1 MSERYLVQISQAQ
14 ITPVFV
20 VASTP
25 QEAIERALRGEGNP
39 GDSWQEEPRSMR
51 VVKMES

>member
-14 ITPVFV
+14 ITPVTV

-25 QEAIERALRGEGNP
+25 QEAKERALKGEGNT
-39 GDSWQEEPRSMR
+39 GDSWQEDPRSTR
-51 VVKMES
+51 VIKLES